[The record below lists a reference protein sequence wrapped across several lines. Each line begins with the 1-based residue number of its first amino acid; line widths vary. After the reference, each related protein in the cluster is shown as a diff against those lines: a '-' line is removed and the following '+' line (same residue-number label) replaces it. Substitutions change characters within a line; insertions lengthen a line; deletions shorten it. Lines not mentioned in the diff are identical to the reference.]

1 MLHFPRSIHHCSLI
15 TSHSPLKTMSA
26 LRIVK
31 DHPELDLGI
40 LPPAPAK
47 FVCPASPKDDTVLRT
62 SKGVEKK
69 RFVRIAVACQIMGG
83 LEPGQMRNLIRSG
96 LIYAFQSSPHPSS
109 WLKIDSVGVYLY
121 RENQRRRGCG
131 QPPTPAWIEYS
142 EHMTKLNA
150 ANPTVMGPPPVPQ

>member
-1 MLHFPRSIHHCSLI
+1 MALPK
-15 TSHSPLKTMSA
+15 LK
-26 LRIVK
+26 LLP
-31 DHPELDLGI
+31 DHPELDLG
-40 LPPAPAK
+40 LVPPAPAK
-47 FVCPASPKDDTVLRT
+47 FVLPASPKTDTTLKT

-83 LEPGQMRNLIRSG
+83 LEAGQMRNLVRSG
-96 LIYAFQSSPHPSS
+96 LIYSFQSSPHPSS

-131 QPPTPAWIEYS
+131 QPPTQQWLDYS
-142 EHMTKLNA
+142 AHMTALNA